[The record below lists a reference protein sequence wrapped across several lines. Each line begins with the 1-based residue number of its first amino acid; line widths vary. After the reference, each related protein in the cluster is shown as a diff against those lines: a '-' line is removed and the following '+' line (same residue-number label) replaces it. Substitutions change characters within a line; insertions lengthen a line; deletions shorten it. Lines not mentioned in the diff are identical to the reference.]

1 MKKEKELEYS
11 RALVPIKKKIY
22 FKIMICLIISIIALI
37 SYLIVYQKWE
47 NLKKYGNLR
56 ENPEKLTISGFFWID
71 F

>member
-37 SYLIVYQKWE
+37 SYLIVYQK
-47 NLKKYGNLR
+47 
-56 ENPEKLTISGFFWID
+56 
-71 F
+71 